1 MIQTEKIEFR
11 KLRDFGELIN
21 VTFEFLRQNLKKL
34 GLSILFIVGP
44 LALITGVIG
53 GIYSASKLNSLSS
66 MQLFTFNLPLLFL
79 HYFFILIT
87 AHLLVTVTYSY
98 IFLYFER
105 DHENIDVSDVL
116 QKTKEFFFPFL
127 GISIGV
133 FFAVLLGMLLFVI
146 PGIYLAITLST
157 IYAVKMIEG
166 HGFFDS
172 FERCRHLIRNN
183 WWFTFGLILI
193 FAVIQYF
200 FSFILQIPMAIVNFV
215 GMMHSVS
222 KGAAGVRVS
231 EFYVVISSLV
241 YMISFFFYTIGII
254 GITFHYFNLVEQKE
268 ARGLMQKLNNI
279 NATDNI
285 S

>member
-34 GLSILFIVGP
+34 GLSVLFIVGP
-44 LALITGVIG
+44 LALITGIIG
-53 GIYSASKLNSLSS
+53 GIYNASRFNNLSALKLFS
-66 MQLFTFNLPLLFL
+66 FNWPLLLL

-98 IFLYFER
+98 VFLYFEK
-105 DHENIDVSDVL
+105 DYSAIEVSDVF

-133 FFAVLLGMLLFVI
+133 FVAVLIGTALFVI
-146 PGIYLAITLST
+146 PGIYLSITLST

-166 HGFFDS
+166 KGFFDA
-172 FERCRHLIRNN
+172 FERCRRLIKDN

-200 FSFILQIPMAIVNFV
+200 FSFILQVPMAIVNFV
-215 GMMHSVS
+215 GMLHSVN
-222 KGAAGVRVS
+222 KGAAGTGIS
-231 EFYVVISSLV
+231 EIYVIITSLF

-254 GITFHYFNLVEQKE
+254 GIIFHYFNLVEQKE